1 MGWFG
6 NKDNNEDKELV
17 DRLSK
22 KNALTGIFSKK
33 NRRIG
38 SVFLYERI
46 GKNEIFKGSYPLIKG
61 IIKDLGEYNIIDID
75 GKNVFLNV
83 PHYNDFTQSDNP
95 KIGKILEVV
104 KFAEDDYRVRPKL
117 TEEYSAEKLVPEMIT
132 KEVCVICDKFWD
144 VCSCKVKDEENM
156 TIVKIQK
163 KGKDGKPILVKKTV
177 KWEEPKGV
185 TQEGRDSIR
194 SMNNYIKRMEE
205 HRKKEQGFWDKYG
218 AMITII
224 VAMFLSVGLTGYI
237 VNKDIKAMNYAV
249 DAFAN
254 TTKEIQNN
262 VKWWEN
268 ANIIKNIGQA
278 MTESKDEKIAPP
290 T

>member
-6 NKDNNEDKELV
+6 NKDNDESKELV

-46 GKNEIFKGSYPLIKG
+46 GKNECFLGSFPLIRG
-61 IIKDLGEYNIIDID
+61 VIKDLGEYNIIDVN
-75 GKNVFLNV
+75 GKNVFMNV
-83 PHYNDFTQSDNP
+83 PHYNDFTPSDNP

-117 TEEYSAEKLVPEMIT
+117 TEEYSAEKLLPELIT
-132 KEVCVICDKFWD
+132 KEVCSVCDHFWD
-144 VCSCKVKDEENM
+144 ACSCKIKDEENM
-156 TIVKIQK
+156 MVVKIPK
-163 KGKDGKPILVKKTV
+163 KGKDGKIVMVKKVV

-194 SMNNYIKRMEE
+194 SDNNYKRRMEE

-224 VAMFLSVGLTGYI
+224 VAMVLSVGLTGWI
-237 VNKDIKAMNYAV
+237 VNKNIKVMDKAIDSFSNA
-249 DAFAN
+249 
-254 TTKEIQNN
+254 TKNMDEN

-268 ANIIKNIGQA
+268 ANIIKSIGQA
-278 MTESKDEKIAPP
+278 MTQSKDEKIAPP